1 MNNITMKIT
10 QKALFCFVLAII
22 VIYLLFPFYWAL
34 NSSFKT
40 EAQLQMM
47 PATFIPRD
55 PVSGNISF
63 SLINYKSITQNQE
76 FLYGLINSSIVA
88 ISTTL
93 LALVAGSFAG
103 FAIGKL
109 RFRGKQPSMYIILAM
124 TMFPQITVLTGL
136 FAIINT
142 LKLEPRFSM
151 ILTYMIF
158 TLPFTTW
165 VLAVFFKSLPTAI
178 LESSQV
184 DGATFFQTFYR
195 ILLPLTAPALVT
207 TGLLAFIASWNE
219 YLFALTFTT
228 IKPAARTVPVAI
240 AFFTGYIALQEPF
253 GEIMAA
259 AVVVTVPIV
268 VLVLIFQRRII
279 RGLTAGSVKG

>member
-1 MNNITMKIT
+1 DGSVKINSISSEKKLLHLYDNLRVLVEVAKKRDIVLVIEPLNSLKDHKNYFLDNFPITLELIQSIDSEYLKILYDIYHMQIMEEYIQVNNVIMKIT

-55 PVSGNISF
+55 PESGNISF
-63 SLINYKSITQNQE
+63 SLINYKSVIQNQE

-158 TLPFTTW
+158 TLPLTTW
-165 VLAVFFKSLPTAI
+165 VLAAFFKSLPTAI

-184 DGATFFQTFYR
+184 DGATFFQT
-195 ILLPLTAPALVT
+195 
-207 TGLLAFIASWNE
+207 
-219 YLFALTFTT
+219 
-228 IKPAARTVPVAI
+228 
-240 AFFTGYIALQEPF
+240 
-253 GEIMAA
+253 
-259 AVVVTVPIV
+259 
-268 VLVLIFQRRII
+268 
-279 RGLTAGSVKG
+279 